1 MAIVSFKRITG
12 SPNIRSYPEA
22 SGTVLDWYEG
32 DLVKFDSAGRIV
44 IATIGVF
51 AGIAQKRA
59 TGTIETPC
67 PIDLIRPGDEFSVPF
82 RATTTTIGLVNDIAD
97 VTLTKGAMTVHE
109 NSLSGTDTV
118 IVGFDEGAGP
128 GGLGVSGGRVLVI
141 FDPDAIQGY
150 RASK

>member
-12 SPNIRSYPEA
+12 SPNIRTYPEA
-22 SGTVLDWYEG
+22 SGTVLDFYEG
-32 DLVKFDSAGRIV
+32 DVVKFDSSGRIV
-44 IATIGVF
+44 IATIGAF
-51 AGIAQKRA
+51 AGITQKRA
-59 TGTIETPC
+59 TGTQGTAI

-82 RATTTTIGLVNDIAD
+82 RAATTTIGLVNDVAD
-97 VTLTKGAMTVHE
+97 VVLSKGAMTVQE
-109 NSLSGTDTV
+109 NNLSGTDTV

-128 GGLGVSGGRVLVI
+128 GGLGVSGGRVKVI